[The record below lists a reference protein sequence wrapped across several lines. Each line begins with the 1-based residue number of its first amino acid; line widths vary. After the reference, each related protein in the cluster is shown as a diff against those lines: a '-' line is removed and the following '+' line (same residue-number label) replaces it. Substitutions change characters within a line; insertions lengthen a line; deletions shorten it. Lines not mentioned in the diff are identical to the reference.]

1 MQLPVRTR
9 QDPQSQKIRVIRDSD
24 NVKLNASE

>member
-1 MQLPVRTR
+1 MPLPVRTR
-9 QDPQSQKIRVIRDSD
+9 QDTEIQKIRVIRDSD